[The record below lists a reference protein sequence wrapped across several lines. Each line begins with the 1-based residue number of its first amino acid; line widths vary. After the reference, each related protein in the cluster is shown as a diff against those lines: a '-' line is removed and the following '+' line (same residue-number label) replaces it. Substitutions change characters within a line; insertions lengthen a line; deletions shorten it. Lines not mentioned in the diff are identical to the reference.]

1 MSSDNNRSATV
12 VYVGRGPAVDPD
24 GRFRLER
31 VGVGSV
37 AERAPY
43 ADCVVVEEPGGGIEA
58 LERLRGASVP
68 TVLYDRTADPTVAA
82 RATRLGVTEYVT
94 DAGEGRP
101 IDRIAA
107 VAGIP
112 EPTPEPRR
120 SAAAMETL
128 RGAVDPGTDGLV
140 NTVEGFLEAGRERF
154 GASMGAL
161 AEIDGATYS
170 IAAEVGGVDHGS
182 TALSGAFCRRPM
194 RFDEP
199 CCLPDTAQACRRER
213 VTGVF
218 AGLGSYVGTT
228 VRADGERYGTV
239 WFGSEAP
246 REPFSAAEK
255 QFLRLLARLI
265 GAAIET
271 GRRRETLRE
280 TADRRGRAIRALA
293 DAEGSLRAA
302 DSAAEIADI
311 AATAATEIADVGI
324 NEVSLVEDESSVAS
338 VGNGDGGAGEG
349 DESLPPGTLLIGDG
363 SGAAGA
369 EARSEATVQLG
380 ERGVLSVG
388 DGTERI
394 TPSERRRLS
403 FLAARIESALC
414 RLDGAADD
422 NGGDGGASAPTT
434 DSAAGSVDGRP
445 DRLRSLFDTL
455 PDPAVEVE
463 LVDGAP
469 IVRRVNDA
477 FETVFGHEQSDIEG
491 QSLDETVV
499 PEGCRQSARRLTDTI
514 RHEDHTTAEVER
526 LTDDGRATFLL
537 RGFKYCDDGVTRGFA
552 VYTEMTD
559 GSEQRQRLQ
568 VLHRVLR
575 HNLRNEMTAIIGYA
589 EMLTETT
596 EKAECR
602 EYSDR
607 VYERATDVAKL
618 GEQVRRIQQ
627 ALDVDRRRAPIDP
640 GPLVAELAERFRDRD
655 PEANINVSTGDHG
668 HVFADELLE
677 IAVENLIENAVEH
690 HPGSAT
696 VDIEVA
702 DAGEEWVDITVSDD
716 GPGIPERE
724 RAVVSGDREIT
735 QLDHSVGLG
744 LWLSRWVV
752 RGAGGRLLFGDC
764 EGGSEVTL
772 RLQRTDGSGVE
783 ESATDRAR
791 RRPKPRE

>member
-1 MSSDNNRSATV
+1 VTPGNDGSATV
-12 VYVGRGPAVDPD
+12 VYVGRGPAIDPD

-31 VGVGSV
+31 VGAGSV

-43 ADCVVVEEPGGGIEA
+43 ADCVVVEEPGGGIGA

-68 TVLYDRTADPTVAA
+68 TVLYDRTGDPTVAA

-94 DAGEGRP
+94 DAGEGGRSTGSRRSP
-101 IDRIAA
+101 GVSEPA
-107 VAGIP
+107 P
-112 EPTPEPRR
+112 EPQR
-120 SAAAMETL
+120 SAGAMEAL
-128 RGAVDPGTDGLV
+128 RDAVGPGSTGTADSVARL
-140 NTVEGFLEAGRERF
+140 LDAGRKRF
-154 GASMGAL
+154 GASVGAL

-199 CCLPDTAQACRRER
+199 CCLPDTAQACRRES

-218 AGLGSYVGTT
+218 AGLGSYIGTT
-228 VRADGERYGTV
+228 VRVGEERYGTV
-239 WFGSEAP
+239 WFGSETP
-246 REPFSAAEK
+246 REPFSAAER
-255 QFLRLLARLI
+255 QFLRLVARLV

-271 GRRRETLRE
+271 GRRREMLRE

-311 AATAATEIADVGI
+311 AAATATEIADVGI
-324 NEVSLVEDESSVAS
+324 NEVDLIEDGSSVAS
-338 VGNGDGGAGEG
+338 TGPGGGGRTADG
-349 DESLPPGTLLIGDG
+349 SLPPGTLLIGDG
-363 SGAAGA
+363 SGTAGA

-388 DGTERI
+388 GGTGRI

-403 FLAARIESALC
+403 FLAARVESALC
-414 RLDGAADD
+414 RLDGAADA
-422 NGGDGGASAPTT
+422 DGGASPPSEAGPP
-434 DSAAGSVDGRP
+434 AGSADGSP
-445 DRLRSLFDTL
+445 DRFRSLFDTL

-463 LVDGAP
+463 FVDGAP
-469 IVRRVNDA
+469 VVRRVNDA
-477 FETVFGHEQSDIEG
+477 FETVFGREPSEIEG
-491 QSLDETVV
+491 RSLDETVV
-499 PEGCRQSARRLTDTI
+499 PDDRRQSARRLNDTI
-514 RHEDHTTAEVER
+514 RREGHTTAEVER
-526 LTDDGRATFLL
+526 LTDDGRTTFLF
-537 RGFKYCDDGVTRGFA
+537 RGFRYRDDGVTRGFA
-552 VYTEMTD
+552 VYTEMAD
-559 GSEQRQRLQ
+559 SSEQRQRLQ

-589 EMLTETT
+589 EMLGETT

-640 GPLVAELAERFRDRD
+640 GPLVAELAERFRDRE
-655 PEANINVSTGDHG
+655 PEATIDVSAGDHG
-668 HVFADELLE
+668 HVFADELLK
-677 IAVENLIENAVEH
+677 IAVENLVENAVEH
-690 HPGSAT
+690 HPGPAT
-696 VDIEVA
+696 VDIEVT

-752 RGAGGRLLFGDC
+752 RGTGGRLLFGDC
-764 EGGSEVTL
+764 DNGAEVTL
-772 RLQRTDGSGVE
+772 RLQRTDGAEGE
-783 ESATDRAR
+783 GPTADRPH